1 MFIFAIP
8 GHQHELHGSRI
19 RCQPD
24 LNTCMTRPEKL
35 GFLADNAVMTSSPCP
50 YCNASVT
57 YGSNPCA
64 VCGAN
69 LEWNVLPDGFK
80 LQHGHS
86 LELVRTLGRGG
97 FGVTYLAN
105 HAGLQVAVKECFPD
119 GLVTRDSNGSVK
131 ANLGCETEFNGVL
144 RKFLLEARLLN
155 QIKHPV
161 STKFL
166 ALWQENNTAYL
177 MMEFIEGET
186 LEARIVRG
194 SHLSEF
200 EAVALLEPVLDLLEG
215 VHAQQLLH
223 RDIKPAN
230 IMLTKNGV
238 ELIDFGSVIK
248 FDTTRS
254 TKISSKI
261 LTPAYAPLEL
271 YGSQVR
277 LGPSSDLYSLA
288 ASVYEAMTGVR
299 VPSALDRS
307 NGAVVQPLEAIL
319 NSVSREFS
327 KLIARAL
334 ELRIDDRFGTAQEMR
349 AALRGVPVFSKPASS
364 TSAVQASTAG
374 TNATSSR
381 TGFQIPRWALVVGI
395 VGLIFGMNRLLA
407 FNDWRQALDKTRVI
421 REGFIR
427 DQCEILKRT
436 DTSFTCE
443 FTLTDANATLPKLEL
458 LLTSRQGFMP
468 SDAFWHQATSPEFI
482 DYVNDLAMNTMDLFQ
497 DESVQILVRQN
508 VSNSPVPVRYSI
520 DRNSYTKH
528 MTQPT
533 TARIRN
539 QREARAKLRLTMPSS
554 ETYAALVA
562 KREIE
567 QANFAIKRGMKINRL
582 LWKQNSKDGLSVL
595 IGHPGSKAQIL
606 ALSEEKEF
614 RLELRDAILR
624 LHHALPIINR
634 IDVSIGDF
642 VENTG
647 VWSVGVYNF
656 YGNNE
661 FDALAKASNGQLND
675 IWRFSMDAWSVSD
688 SNQRV
693 ARAWLVPVPVRGI
706 KELRALAVVQASRDN
721 RSFQPPAPAQSF
733 TASSYSA
740 VDSLPFNTNSVDY
753 GNTKLLT
760 GCCSVPTVDV
770 FVSVASLEPVLA
782 QRPLKLEVKYDPPQ
796 WLRLRLSDDR
806 TTVIVEF
813 EKLNWAR
820 GYLFELD
827 RFGMHDPTPFMTTVA
842 FPTYSVMVSF
852 KTFEST
858 NFIRL
863 MALDFDSVSL
873 VHVNPFGKSNGGA
886 DAKDLAAS
894 ALETT
899 ALTRDQLIA
908 LKRGESLEFGPN
920 LKWVKK

>member
-1 MFIFAIP
+1 MIP
-8 GHQHELHGSRI
+8 H
-19 RCQPD
+19 
-24 LNTCMTRPEKL
+24 T
-35 GFLADNAVMTSSPCP
+35 PCP
-50 YCNASVT
+50 YCNTSVS
-57 YGSNPCA
+57 YGSNS
-64 VCGAN
+64 CGFCGVA
-69 LEWNVLPDGFK
+69 LEWNALPDGFK
-80 LQHGHS
+80 LQHGHG
-86 LELVRTLGRGG
+86 LEIVRTLGQGG

-119 GLVTRDSNGSVK
+119 GLVSRDSNGHLQSK
-131 ANLGCETEFNGVL
+131 PGCETEFNSVL
-144 RKFLLEARLLN
+144 RKFLLEARMLN

-161 STKFL
+161 STQFM

-186 LEARIVRG
+186 LETRIARG
-194 SHLSEF
+194 SRLSEF
-200 EAVALLEPVLDLLEG
+200 EAVALLEPVLDLLEE
-215 VHAQQLLH
+215 VHAQKLLH

-230 IMLTKNGV
+230 IMLTKHGV

-248 FDTTRS
+248 FDSKKS
-254 TKISSKI
+254 TKITSKI

-288 ASVYEAMTGVR
+288 ATVYEAMTGVR

-307 NGAVVQPLEAIL
+307 NGATVQPLEAIL
-319 NSVSREFS
+319 NSVSRAFS

-334 ELRIDDRFGTAQEMR
+334 ELRIDDRFETAQEMR

-364 TSAVQASTAG
+364 TAANAPVVQMANAPV
-374 TNATSSR
+374 ATSSQ
-381 TGFQIPRWALVVGI
+381 TGFRVPHWVKVVVAIILWI
-395 VGLIFGMNRLLA
+395 VFANRLLVLR
-407 FNDWRQALDKTRVI
+407 DWYSDLEKTRLV
-421 REGFIR
+421 RDAFMT
-427 DQCEILKRT
+427 DQCEMLGKGVSRSFVCGILEVQPSDNRQLVLQAFAVSQPQGNTTRRNLRT
-436 DTSFTCE
+436 DPE
-443 FTLTDANATLPKLEL
+443 FMDFVYELAANALDLYDVDVVHLEVFP
-458 LLTSRQGFMP
+458 GP
-468 SDAFWHQATSPEFI
+468 SDKNT
-482 DYVNDLAMNTMDLFQ
+482 LAQF
-497 DESVQILVRQN
+497 
-508 VSNSPVPVRYSI
+508 SI
-520 DRNSYTKH
+520 DRANLANHLSR
-528 MTQPT
+528 PVSPE
-533 TARIRN
+533 IRKL
-539 QREARAKLRLTMPSS
+539 RAARAKKRLTMPSS
-554 ETYAALVA
+554 ETYAALVV

-634 IDVSIGDF
+634 VDVSIGDF
-642 VENTG
+642 IENAGVWNAG

-661 FDALAKASNGQLND
+661 FDALAKASNGQLNA
-675 IWRFSMDAWSVSD
+675 IWRFSTDTWSVSD

-693 ARAWLVPVPVRGI
+693 ARAWLVSVPVRGI
-706 KELRALAVVQASRDN
+706 KALRALAVVQASQDN
-721 RSFQPPAPAQSF
+721 QSFQPPAPAQSF

-760 GCCSVPTVDV
+760 GCCSMPTVDV

-782 QRPLKLEVKYDPPQ
+782 QRPLKLEAKYDPPK
-796 WLRLRLSDDR
+796 WLRLRLSNDR
-806 TTVIVEF
+806 STVMVEF

-827 RFGMHDPTPFMTTVA
+827 RFGLHDPTPFMTTVA
-842 FPTYSVMVSF
+842 FPTYSVMVPF
-852 KTFEST
+852 KAFEST

-873 VHVNPFGKSNGGA
+873 VHVDQFGKSNGGA
-886 DAKDLAAS
+886 NAKDLAAS